1 MPSGMEKRRIFFQT
15 DQYLNSSRSGISI
28 TVGYALQQSA
38 RLVKNV
44 EGTEKEELL
53 DLEERLASKVKVR
66 LLNSHLLDLHFGFVW
81 AMRVFLTCSLDYR
94 SRY

>member
-1 MPSGMEKRRIFFQT
+1 MKTSIYPDSISIT
-15 DQYLNSSRSGISI
+15 STRSGISI

-53 DLEERLASKVKVR
+53 DLEERLASKVKVCNA
-66 LLNSHLLDLHFGFVW
+66 LLLSPKF
-81 AMRVFLTCSLDYR
+81 S
-94 SRY
+94 S